1 MANISRPSGLMPIRH
16 LDGSPYNGQV
26 TRYFASAS
34 DAAAIF
40 AGDLVQLAA
49 VSDLQGQALLNGVNS
64 TVGGVP
70 GVTVFVPGTSTAA
83 VGVAV
88 GFMVNPLNL
97 NNPQY
102 RLASTAMYV
111 LVSDATDVVYEV
123 QVDGTTPP
131 GGSAGLVGATNFTKN
146 ATIATGSGT
155 GNTVTGRSTM
165 VLGLS
170 TIATTATLTLKL
182 TGAEQRVDND
192 ITTANAKV
200 LVYINNHQLAG
211 GTGTAGV

>member
-1 MANISRPSGLMPIRH
+1 MANISRPQGFRPVRH

-34 DAAAIF
+34 DGAAIF
-40 AGDLVQLAA
+40 NGDLVQLAA
-49 VSDLQGQALLNGVNS
+49 VSDTQGQTLMNGVAS

-102 RLASTAMYV
+102 RTASTAMYV
-111 LVSDATDVVYEV
+111 LVSDAPDVVYEA
-123 QVDGTTPP
+123 QVDTTT
-131 GGSAGLVGATNFTKN
+131 GGGNTAGVIAAANFTKN
-146 ATIATGSGT
+146 YAVVAGAGGS
-155 GNTVTGRSTM
+155 TVTGVSGMLVGASTA
-165 VLGLS
+165 
-170 TIATTATLTLKL
+170 ATTATLTLKM
-182 TGAEQRVDND
+182 TGAEQRIDND

-200 LVYINNHQLAG
+200 LVYINNHQLAA